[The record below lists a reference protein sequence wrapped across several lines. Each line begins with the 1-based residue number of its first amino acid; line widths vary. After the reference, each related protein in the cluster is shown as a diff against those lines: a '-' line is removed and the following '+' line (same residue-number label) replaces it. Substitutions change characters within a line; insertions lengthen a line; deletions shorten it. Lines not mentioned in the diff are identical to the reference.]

1 MLRLDWILAW
11 VCDLH
16 FVVKTAMLDD
26 RSKNRTIRGN
36 GRHTCSMV
44 CHACERWRF
53 HETHSCQL
61 DAFILW
67 NLPCPVQRLK
77 SMGGNTDSGVRRCGQ
92 RIYACEQ
99 VVFLSVIGFEGKK
112 DHNGSVIAWSFTAS
126 VSIELKKISLLQ
138 SIGFLYNEL
147 NNKSPWSH
155 LYNDQIS

>member
-36 GRHTCSMV
+36 GRHTCSMA

-77 SMGGNTDSGVRRCGQ
+77 SMGGHTDSGVRRCGQ
-92 RIYACEQ
+92 RIYACGQ
-99 VVFLSVIGFEGKK
+99 AVFLSVIGFEGRKSQWRGHYLIFDSISEHWIEK
-112 DHNGSVIAWSFTAS
+112 NLTFTKYWL
-126 VSIELKKISLLQ
+126 SIQWAE
-138 SIGFLYNEL
+138 
-147 NNKSPWSH
+147 
-155 LYNDQIS
+155 

>member
-16 FVVKTAMLDD
+16 FVVKIAMLDD

-67 NLPCPVQRLK
+67 NLPCSVQRLK

-92 RIYACEQ
+92 RIYACGQ
-99 VVFLSVIGFEGKK
+99 AVFLSVIGFEDRRSQWRGHCLIFDSISEHWIEK
-112 DHNGSVIAWSFTAS
+112 NLTFTKYWL
-126 VSIELKKISLLQ
+126 SIQWAE
-138 SIGFLYNEL
+138 
-147 NNKSPWSH
+147 
-155 LYNDQIS
+155 